1 VAPHEVP
8 GPLTQRPFRL
18 PPSGFLPT
26 SDRWVVAADTHRLDG
41 EAVAYLP
48 QTGLDV
54 AGLTLWHL
62 SDRPRLSLIEAG
74 VQPNGDMTAPA
85 TLHVFG
91 CDGGALQLTLLPKAT
106 HELRVYVNGRL
117 ALDTPISGD
126 AWHGSVPAPRHTPD
140 GSCLYR
146 IVPQSLLGSTVIDFV
161 RP

>member
-1 VAPHEVP
+1 MA
-8 GPLTQRPFRL
+8 QRAFRV

-26 SDRWVVAADTHRLDG
+26 NDRWVVATDTHLFDG
-41 EAVAYLP
+41 EPVAHLA

-62 SDRPRLSLIEAG
+62 SNRPRLSLIEAG
-74 VQPNGDMTAPA
+74 IQPNGDMTGPA
-85 TLHVFG
+85 RLRVFG
-91 CDGGALQLTLLPKAT
+91 CDGGELRLTLLPKAT
-106 HELRVYVNGRL
+106 HELKIYVDGKL

-126 AWHGSVPAPRHTPD
+126 AWHGTVPAPKHTLG

-146 IVPQSLLGSTVIDFV
+146 IVPQSLLGSTVIEFL